1 MADQELVFLVAVTV
15 IMPIAVLWIILNYQ
29 KARLKA
35 KEYKSDN
42 SLTTSELNSM
52 IDESVAAATDPLDE
66 RIRQLEKQLLLL
78 EPGAEGTIQDD
89 LDQAETEAEKIPS
102 KTLGRTRS

>member
-35 KEYKSDN
+35 KEFRADN
-42 SLTTSELNSM
+42 SLTTSELNSI
-52 IDESVAAATDPLDE
+52 IDESVAAATEPLDE
-66 RIRQLEKQLLLL
+66 RIRDLERQLRLIDSG
-78 EPGAEGTIQDD
+78 PGGTIQDE
-89 LDQAETEAEKIPS
+89 LEQTKAEVAEAPS